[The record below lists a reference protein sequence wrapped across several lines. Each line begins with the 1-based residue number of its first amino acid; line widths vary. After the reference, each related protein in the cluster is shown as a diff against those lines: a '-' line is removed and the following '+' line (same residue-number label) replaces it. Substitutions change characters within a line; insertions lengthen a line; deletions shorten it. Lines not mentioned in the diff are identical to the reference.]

1 MIRRPTFALALA
13 AAATTAGCWSPFHDL
28 RSGRGLEP
36 SGSAYS
42 RAVYGGYVELSES
55 RSWSFDLADGEHFNL
70 KAKAAAEGTDIDPD
84 RPQLR
89 DLNDAER
96 LQLTEAHERL
106 RQSFARGARELLPA
120 QTARAQI
127 GYDCWLE
134 AAEGGRARDAMDC
147 SVRFEVSIAEL
158 NAAMGITARARPTPA
173 ARGKRLVARTR
184 L

>member
-28 RSGRGLEP
+28 RSGRDLEP
-36 SGSAYS
+36 DGSAYS
-42 RAVYGGYVELSES
+42 RAIYGGYVELSQS

-70 KAKAAAEGTDIDPD
+70 KAKAAAQGADIDPD
-84 RPQLR
+84 RPQR
-89 DLNDAER
+89 RNLNEAER
-96 LQLTEAHERL
+96 RQLTEAHERL

-147 SVRFEVSIAEL
+147 SVRFEVSIAEV
-158 NAAMGITARARPTPA
+158 NAAMGITARARSTPVA
-173 ARGKRLVARTR
+173 GKESLIADNRL
-184 L
+184 